1 MKIIK
6 ISTCLVLFSLI
17 TNLAWGQQI
26 PLYSNYFFT
35 PFIFNP
41 AMSGSSEVTEATFLH
56 RRQWTGI
63 QGSPETS
70 AIAIDGSINNEKVG
84 WSIYAFSDKTDILS
98 RLGLY
103 GNYAYHV
110 KLSEKVLLSGGI
122 GAGYIN
128 QNIEVS
134 AIRAPD
140 LNDVFN
146 TITPSRGSF
155 DINIGL
161 KLKITNFT
169 LGFAAPQLL
178 SQNVTY
184 ASKPSPIIY
193 NLIRHYV
200 ASSYYDINL
209 QGKEITLSPTLLFRT
224 AQSVPSQVDA
234 GLIFKS
240 KKYGFLGAMFRSDY
254 AITVN
259 AGINL
264 SENLTLGYAY
274 DFSTS
279 NYSTAFGS
287 SNEFMLTYRF
297 SQNQD
302 YKKLEK
308 EIKELEKKINVK
320 QNELN
325 DNDQPIDE
333 QTEEGTEKLEPSNT
347 GNSNNQYSKNKS
359 YPSDYLSNHYG
370 TKYSPGEPGY
380 YLIAGVYRNK
390 ANADRFIESLAADNI
405 KAKIYLDS
413 DSQYFYVFLLRLD
426 TYIEADEAQYSKL
439 FGQYTGDMWIKI
451 IK

>member
-1 MKIIK
+1 
-6 ISTCLVLFSLI
+6 
-17 TNLAWGQQI
+17 
-26 PLYSNYFFT
+26 
-35 PFIFNP
+35 
-41 AMSGSSEVTEATFLH
+41 MSGSSEATEATFLH

-70 AIAIDGSINNEKVG
+70 AIAINGSINNEKVG

-146 TITPSRGSF
+146 TITPRRGSF

-161 KLKITNFT
+161 KLKIANFT

-178 SQNVTY
+178 SQNVIY
-184 ASKPSPIIY
+184 ASKPSIISY
-193 NLIRHYV
+193 NLIRHYI
-200 ASSYYDINL
+200 ASSYYDIDL

-224 AQSVPSQVDA
+224 AQSVPSQIDA
-234 GLIFKS
+234 GLVFKS

-259 AGINL
+259 AGFNL

-279 NYSTAFGS
+279 SYSTAFGS

-297 SQNQD
+297 NLNKD

-308 EIKELEKKINVK
+308 EIKELKNAQNKLSKEIEKKIDDK

-325 DNDQPIDE
+325 KKDEPIDKH
-333 QTEEGTEKLEPSNT
+333 TEKGNEELEPSNT

-370 TKYSPGEPGY
+370 TTYSPGEPGY

-390 ANADRFIESLAADNI
+390 ANADRFIESLATDNI
-405 KAKIYLDS
+405 KAKIYLDP
-413 DSQYFYVFLLRLD
+413 DSQYYYVFLLRLN
-426 TYIEADEAQYSKL
+426 TYTEADEAQYSRL
-439 FGQYTGDMWIKI
+439 FGQYSGDMWIKI